1 MTFIEEGNYYRL
13 KVKNNNLK
21 RRKRMRKF
29 MAILFAVSFVF
40 VSIAMAEDVP
50 TPTKLE
56 GVKIASAD
64 DVKAMLGQK
73 GVHAFDMRKALNYGK
88 GHLQGAISLPFKWI
102 TEGGDPSTRKGEF
115 DITQLPSDKNAKI
128 IFYSDGP
135 TGWKSYY
142 AAKLSK
148 EAGYKNVMWMRE
160 GTAAWESK
168 GYPLEQ

>member
-1 MTFIEEGNYYRL
+1 MKKLLTT
-13 KVKNNNLK
+13 
-21 RRKRMRKF
+21 
-29 MAILFAVSFVF
+29 LFVVSFILVG
-40 VSIAMAEDVP
+40 IAMADDVP
-50 TPTKLE
+50 TPTRLE
-56 GVKIASAD
+56 GVKIVPVD
-64 DVKAMLGQK
+64 EVKAILGQK
-73 GVHAFDMRKALNYGK
+73 GVHVFDMRKALNYGK

-115 DITQLPSDKNAKI
+115 DISQLPSDKNAKV

-142 AAKLSK
+142 AAKTSK

-160 GTAAWESK
+160 GTTAWETK